1 MDSLILTPKQLASAL
16 KNRRKE
22 LNLTQVETASR
33 VGLLPKTI
41 SALESTPERCSIE
54 SLLKLI
60 SVLDLEISFKSKPSQ
75 DKDTLKGDW

>member
-41 SALESTPERCSIE
+41 SALESSPERCSLE

-60 SVLDLEISFKSKPSQ
+60 SVLDLEISLKSKPAPA
-75 DKDTLKGDW
+75 KDAQKGEW

>member
-1 MDSLILTPKQLASAL
+1 MNYLVLTEAQLGTAL

-22 LNLTQVETASR
+22 LGFTQVETGLK

-41 SALESTPERCSIE
+41 SALETNPARSSIE

-60 SVLDLEISFKSKPSQ
+60 SALNLEITLSPTPSQ
-75 DKDTLKGDW
+75 GKLAKDEW